1 MFSTASCILGRAD
14 LLKVTIAAAVVL
26 VGQAELAAAQDAG
39 QPSLPGNTTPAADN
53 DQAEEIPLPEYTLD
67 RPMSELTIQ
76 IEPTAPSAARSA
88 GEEKYPLVNRAPE
101 YFQTLQASEDVS
113 ETRPQLGVRPFY
125 WAAPGFY
132 HRPLYFEQI
141 NVERYGHHVC
151 CGPCSDC
158 AQSAV
163 CAAHFFASVPLLPYK
178 MGADPCCERQ
188 YTLGHYRPGSCNPHQ
203 WHFVRPTRDGLAC
216 EAMMITGLIFLIP

>member
-1 MFSTASCILGRAD
+1 MLFSAAPHILSRAD
-14 LLKVTIAAAVVL
+14 LLRVTFAAAVL
-26 VGQAELAAAQDAG
+26 LLNRGGFATAQDTG
-39 QPSLPGNTTPAADN
+39 QPSQPGNETSEVESVPAED
-53 DQAEEIPLPEYTLD
+53 IPLPENRLD

-76 IEPTAPSAARSA
+76 IEPSPSAAQTA
-88 GEEKYPLVNRAPE
+88 DDDQYPLVNLAAE
-101 YFQTLQASEDVS
+101 YFRSLQAGE
-113 ETRPQLGVRPFY
+113 RALAMGLHRGVRPFY

-163 CAAHFFASVPLLPYK
+163 SAAHFFASVPLLPYK

-203 WHFVRPTRDGLAC
+203 WHFVRPTDDGLAC